1 MKVRFKYQL
10 IVTIF
15 CTAFVILISSITIA
29 RSSFSAT
36 LLESTKSLLRGEA
49 SYIEQVILAS
59 ADPTDNLISYAKAED
74 IRITLIDQKGNPT
87 FDSMVDY
94 TTMENHF
101 YRPEIKSAREG
112 LPSDAIRKS
121 ITTGHNTLYSATYF
135 PSIHGYVRTA
145 KSIEELNVWDA
156 QFATTL
162 IPYVIIITSLILL
175 VSLILITLFHRP
187 LKELEEAAREYQ
199 HGNFKKKTA
208 IEKPLEFERLSSAM
222 NAMATD
228 IETQI
233 EKLTSDRNTYS
244 SILSSMNEGVLL
256 IDTNKRITLCNR
268 SAIHYFGI
276 EVTKPLTILAFFR
289 DIDFD
294 TAVSTTL
301 KNNTTSRYILS
312 RFENISGESALLMG
326 EGKELT
332 YQVIIAPIDQ
342 EGEVSGAV
350 ITFSDITELKH
361 LEEVRKDFV
370 ANVSH
375 ELKTPLTSIAGFSN
389 LLVKGAE
396 DAKTSLKFARIIEKN
411 AQQMK
416 GIIEDLL
423 TLATLEKENSHISMH
438 EESLS
443 SIIEESLASV
453 AYKKVAKN
461 MIINFENEADVTL
474 FCSASLM
481 REALVNILSNAI
493 AYSDTDKTITIHTY
507 IQPTNYV
514 IDIIDQGFGIP
525 VIDQGRIFERFYRVD
540 KARSKS
546 SGGTG
551 LGLSIVKHIISL
563 HGGTVSL
570 TSEVGKGSCFTLTI
584 PKERPELTY
593 IKEKSKDLYPHFET
607 N

>member
-1 MKVRFKYQL
+1 M
-10 IVTIF
+10 
-15 CTAFVILISSITIA
+15 VILLTSITIA

-36 LLESTKSLLRGEA
+36 LLQSTQSLLHGEA

-59 ADPTDNLISYAKAED
+59 DNQTTTLRSYAKAED
-74 IRITLIDQKGNPT
+74 IRITLIDETGQPT

-94 TTMENHF
+94 ITMENHF

-112 LPSDAIRKS
+112 ETSFAIRES
-121 ITTGHNTLYSATYF
+121 ITTGHNTLYCATYF

-156 QFATTL
+156 QFAKTL
-162 IPYVIIITSLILL
+162 IPYLLIITSFILI

-187 LKELEEAAREYQ
+187 LKELEEVAREYQ

-208 IEKPLEFERLSSAM
+208 IDKPLEFARLSSAM

-233 EKLTSDRNTYS
+233 EKLTTDRNTYS

-256 IDTNKRITLCNR
+256 IDTSKRITLCNR
-268 SAIHYFGI
+268 SAIHYFGF
-276 EVTKPLTILAFFR
+276 EVTKPLTILGFFR

-294 TAVSTTL
+294 TAVATTL

-312 RFENISGESALLMG
+312 RFENISGESAQLIG
-326 EGKELT
+326 EGNDKT
-332 YQVIIAPIDQ
+332 YQVIIAPITQ
-342 EGEVSGAV
+342 EDAVSGAV

-375 ELKTPLTSIAGFSN
+375 ELKTPLTSIAGFSD
-389 LLVKGAE
+389 LLVKGTQEAE
-396 DAKTSLKFARIIEKN
+396 TTLKFARIIEKN
-411 AQQMK
+411 ARQMK

-423 TLATLEKENSHISMH
+423 TLATLEKENSQISMQD
-438 EESLS
+438 ESLAA
-443 SIIEESLASV
+443 IIEESIAAV
-453 AYKKVAKN
+453 AYKREEKH
-461 MIINFENEADVTL
+461 MIINFEDEAETTL

-481 REALVNILSNAI
+481 REALVNLLSNAI
-493 AYSDTDKTITIHTY
+493 AYSPREKTITIHTY
-507 IQPTNYV
+507 MKSQNYG

-551 LGLSIVKHIISL
+551 LGLSIVKHILSL
-563 HGGTVSL
+563 HGGSITL
-570 TSEVGKGSCFTLTI
+570 TSTVGKGSCFTLTI
-584 PKERPELTY
+584 PKERTELTY
-593 IKEKSKDLYPHFET
+593 IKDKSKELYPHF
-607 N
+607 